1 MSKPFNFEEFKVG
14 KPAMLKGVK
23 IEFIA
28 YDEDFNY
35 PVLCKETYGNHTSK
49 GLHQCSI
56 KYLQDNATMLPTKRT
71 VWIAICK
78 HGEQN
83 LIEPDDVFYNS
94 KDEAMN
100 SKHEGAWKVIDAI
113 PYEIE
118 E

>member
-1 MSKPFNFEEFKVG
+1 MSKPFNFEEFKAG
-14 KPAMLKGVK
+14 KPAKIKDTK

-35 PVLCKETYGNHTSK
+35 PVLCKETYENHPSK

-56 KYLQDNATMLPTKRT
+56 KYLQANATMLPTKRT
-71 VWIAICK
+71 VWIAIGK
-78 HGEQN
+78 RLHDGYT
-83 LIEPDDVFYNS
+83 EPIGIFYKTKEEVINS
-94 KDEAMN
+94 VNCYWDI
-100 SKHEGAWKVIDAI
+100 IDTI